1 VIAIQSA
8 VETGLD
14 QFAILKGYDKD
25 WRTRFANNPHLAH
38 YIAGLGGER
47 LSRLPQ
53 LVTKL
58 TRDMASIKEPN
69 LIYPVGDPVYIHI
82 YRDPRT
88 GGLKYHP
95 IEPRITSNREKILS
109 DVEKLLA
116 FRIDGEED
124 PRDAATRQ
132 QILYGLLDKLFP
144 RGGRVKTPSGL
155 ELTVDRS
162 LVSQLKYEIY
172 CEKVGASILEP
183 MIRDPFIED
192 IHCSGIGPIFLHHKI
207 FGSMESTIIF
217 YSLDEL
223 DGFVMKLS
231 EFVGKPV
238 SHRNPIVDAKLPDG
252 SRINIVFGEDISQ
265 RGSNFTI
272 RKFATRPL
280 SVTELIKFGTLSPV
294 MAAYLWILL
303 EERMSIWICGE
314 TASGKTTTLS
324 AITAFIPP
332 SAKIVSIEEVPEVHV
347 PHENWIREVV
357 RETGNA
363 ASEET
368 GAVSMF
374 QLLKAALR
382 QRPTYIIVGEIR
394 GQEGAVA
401 FQAMQTG
408 HPVLATFHAAS
419 VTRLIQRLTGSPINI
434 PKTYVDN
441 LNAVIIQSAVH
452 NPKTGKYERRV
463 LSVSEILGYE
473 PAEQQFNFVEVLA
486 WEPSTDTY
494 EFRGLGSSYLLETK
508 VAVMKGISKY
518 HIRKIYEE
526 LEVRAQILKYMLEL
540 KILDY
545 SEVWRNLVWIHHV
558 GVKVAHEGY
567 RQTYSARFG
576 FQALKEKPLIIN
588 L

>member
-1 VIAIQSA
+1 MIAIQSA

-25 WRTRFANNPHLAH
+25 WRTRFASNPHLAH
-38 YIAGLGGER
+38 YIAGLGGKK

-53 LVTKL
+53 LVTNL

-82 YRDPRT
+82 YRDSRT

-124 PRDAATRQ
+124 PRDAAARQ

-144 RGGRVKTPSGL
+144 RDGRVKTPSGL
-155 ELTVDRS
+155 ELTIDRS

-272 RKFATRPL
+272 RKFTTKPL
-280 SVTELIKFGTLSPV
+280 SVIELIKFGTLCPV

-357 RETGNA
+357 RETNNA
-363 ASEET
+363 TSEET

-526 LEVRAQILKYMLEL
+526 LEIRAQILKYMLEL

-558 GVKVAHEGY
+558 GAKVAHERY
-567 RQTYSARFG
+567 RQTYSAKFG
-576 FQALKEKPLIIN
+576 FPLKEKPLIIN